1 MSSADS
7 YADYYAGCF
16 KSGRYQ
22 YQVDFERFASL
33 SSEERKQFLI
43 AKWNEFPLADEPDGT
58 TLDIAGLELI
68 SSKFGTS
75 ACKYYLFLKPA
86 EGKATPFAYIDFD
99 DFRVKE
105 VSFMYFP
112 DTDRTLYEIE
122 SFEIE
127 DTFRSH
133 YRYYKKRQASA

>member
-1 MSSADS
+1 MST
-7 YADYYAGCF
+7 ADYYADCF

-22 YQVDFERFASL
+22 AHHDFDRFKAS
-33 SSEERKQFLI
+33 SSEERKRYLI
-43 AKWNEFPLADEPDGT
+43 AKWNKFPLPDEPDGT

-99 DFRVKE
+99 DFRFKE

-127 DTFRSH
+127 DVFRSH